1 MGTNYYL
8 RNIKTKEELH
18 LGKKS
23 AGWQFCFKVN
33 EEYQPNLKSLI
44 EYISNSDFEIIAE
57 GEKISV
63 LDFQKVIKDS
73 IFGYNFKTYHYNLDS
88 ELHNY
93 ISATDFIANDGSW
106 WCNSNFS

>member
-44 EYISNSDFEIIAE
+44 EYISNPDFEIIAN

-63 LDFQKVIKDS
+63 FNFQNVIKNS
-73 IFGYNFKTYHYNLDS
+73 IFGYNFKTYHLEHP
-88 ELHNY
+88 ELHNC
-93 ISATDFIANDGSW
+93 ISDTDFIADDGSW
-106 WCNSNFS
+106 WCKVNFN